1 VWATPVDRRHW
12 PDDHPL
18 RIANMASIGIGDSTA
33 WVMSGWAFRTV
44 LGHLL
49 PELDEAEDRAEVTQC
64 LAIGGLG
71 LNLMPVSQSKRIA
84 DVLQKVIK
92 DMRAEIL
99 SVPNLPERDNE
110 FAAALATLAIQLR
123 EITDA

>member
-1 VWATPVDRRHW
+1 
-12 PDDHPL
+12 
-18 RIANMASIGIGDSTA
+18 MASISISEGNA

-44 LGHLL
+44 LGRLL
-49 PELDEAEDRAEVTQC
+49 PELDDAEDRAKVTQC

-71 LNLMPVSQSKRIA
+71 LSLMPISQSKRIA